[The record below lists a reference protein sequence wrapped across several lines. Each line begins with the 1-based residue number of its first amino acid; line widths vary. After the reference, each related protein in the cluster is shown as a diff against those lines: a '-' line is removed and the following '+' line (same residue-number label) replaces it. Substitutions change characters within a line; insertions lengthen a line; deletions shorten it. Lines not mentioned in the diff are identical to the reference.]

1 MVKNPYPQFTIDE
14 VSEVRVVNPSW
25 QAWEEGRQAGESAAF
40 ENTAVKLVNIREE
53 VVSVIRRDNA
63 TLQEENANLRTALV
77 NEMARVHALE
87 EARPVDGKV
96 PGRLYIELVRR
107 DGKLRLE
114 LVKYERG
121 IPK

>member
-1 MVKNPYPQFTIDE
+1 MINNPYLKFIIDE
-14 VSEVRVVNPSW
+14 ASDVHVPNPNW
-25 QAWEEGRQAGESAAF
+25 QAWEEGFKASEEAKADEAF
-40 ENTAVKLVNIREE
+40 KRAVVNNMTPVTWEDKYLA
-53 VVSVIRRDNA
+53 V
-63 TLQEENANLRTALV
+63 ENANLRTALV

-96 PGRLYIELVRR
+96 PGRLYVELVAR

-121 IPK
+121 IPT